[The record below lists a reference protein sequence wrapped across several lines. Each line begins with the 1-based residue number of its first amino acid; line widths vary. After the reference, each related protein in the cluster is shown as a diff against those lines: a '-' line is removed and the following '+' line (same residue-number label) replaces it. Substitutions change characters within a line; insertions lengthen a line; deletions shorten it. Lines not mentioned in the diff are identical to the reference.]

1 MGWGLVRTPG
11 EGVFGLGSGS
21 WVGWLVDRTGQGWDG
36 KWILQGLSGVWLEEG
51 EAEMGARWEEE
62 NREQKRPGRGR
73 GD

>member
-21 WVGWLVDRTGQGWDG
+21 WDG